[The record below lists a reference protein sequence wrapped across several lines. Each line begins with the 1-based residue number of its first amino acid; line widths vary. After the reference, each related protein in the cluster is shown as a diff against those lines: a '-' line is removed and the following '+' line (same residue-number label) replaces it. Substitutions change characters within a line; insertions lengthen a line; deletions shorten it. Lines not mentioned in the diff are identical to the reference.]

1 MNKVTLI
8 GRLTRDPE
16 LNYGGNGNAN
26 TRFTIAVNRRFA
38 NKDGQ
43 READFIPCVAFGKT
57 AENIANYFSKGRLIA
72 IHGQIQVSSYEGQDG
87 VRKYS
92 TNVIADEFEFL
103 ESRNSQGSEMGS
115 YNDQNQDGFR
125 AKPQQ
130 NDELMSLDV
139 DDDEIPF

>member
-8 GRLTRDPE
+8 GRLARDPE

-26 TRFTIAVNRRFA
+26 TRFTIATDRRFL

-57 AENIANYFSKGRLIA
+57 AENIAKYFFKGNRIA
-72 IHGQIQVSSYEGQDG
+72 ISGSIQVSSYESQNGE
-87 VRKYS
+87 RRYS
-92 TNVIADEFEFL
+92 TNVVCDEFEFI
-103 ESRNSQGSEMGS
+103 ESRNSQNEGGNFE
-115 YNDQNQDGFR
+115 QNESNFR
-125 AKPQQ
+125 SKPTE
-130 NDELMSLDV
+130 NSDLMALDV